1 MRRLFDD
8 ELAELDADFTEMGML
23 VSEVIQKSVNA
34 FIERDATTAQSIID
48 HDHDINEREIAL
60 EKKTFEMIALYQP
73 VTTDLREI
81 VTILKAVSDLE
92 RAGDHARNIAHSTIK
107 MGEKQKVPE
116 LEQLMAEMGQMTTK
130 MVQDVL
136 AAYVNK
142 DDHEARSLADVDR
155 QLDHLNHQVRN
166 LSYRAM
172 SQDAT
177 FETGASIYLNVAQDL
192 SRIGDYVTNVCEW
205 IIYLR
210 SGKIVELNSA
220 SEGTE
225 N

>member
-107 MGEKQKVPE
+107 MGEKQKVPA